1 MSSKIFR
8 FFLVPYNPL
17 CWALRHLTFPAPTNS
32 ICSQTICRR
41 FFHSLNNVG
50 PDHLGRNRLHFLAKM
65 FFQIPDFSW
74 TTKLRVSLKPE
85 LKGSGLVGASIDMEI
100 VTRELPLPQNAPLW
114 HRVTGGET
122 GKRENKYPQCHR
134 ECLMGNLNFLW
145 VVLEMNLYLPKPV
158 KTKCCNANLMN
169 KMRKYLKNCFWD
181 SKMLSLVVSQ

>member
-1 MSSKIFR
+1 MPSFSPFNFSRPHKLDLFANYLSPFLSFSKQCWTRPSGEKQAPFLGQDVLSNPR
-8 FFLVPYNPL
+8 FFVD
-17 CWALRHLTFPAPTNS
+17 HKVEGF
-32 ICSQTICRR
+32 SQAGAQGQR
-41 FFHSLNNVG
+41 FS
-50 PDHLGRNRLHFLAKM
+50 
-65 FFQIPDFSW
+65 
-74 TTKLRVSLKPE
+74 
-85 LKGSGLVGASIDMEI
+85 VGASIDMEI

-158 KTKCCNANLMN
+158 ETKCCRANLMN

-181 SKMLSLVVSQ
+181 SNMLSLVVSQ

>member
-1 MSSKIFR
+1 M
-8 FFLVPYNPL
+8 LD
-17 CWALRHLTFPAPTNS
+17 
-32 ICSQTICRR
+32 QTIWGETGSISWPRCSFKSQFFVDHKVEGFSQAGAQGQR
-41 FFHSLNNVG
+41 F
-50 PDHLGRNRLHFLAKM
+50 
-65 FFQIPDFSW
+65 
-74 TTKLRVSLKPE
+74 
-85 LKGSGLVGASIDMEI
+85 SGWASIDMEI